1 MHGIRTCGQRMVGSD
16 ETTELWRL
24 PCRFTF
30 YNDLAL
36 AARLSLLI
44 TFAGL
49 SLLTRLS
56 ALGSI
61 VVRLNRN
68 GKNVSSLFSFSFVVG
83 IGNELINLMTNLTK
97 PISYTKLN
105 SWNSQG
111 FTAWDHFVLSYFV
124 GPCLVIGGL
133 GLHLLALDRRLLG
146 KHFSNSSL
154 GRASCKEKSLWKIY

>member
-1 MHGIRTCGQRMVGSD
+1 MVGSD

-36 AARLSLLI
+36 ATRLSLLV

-105 SWNSQG
+105 S
-111 FTAWDHFVLSYFV
+111 
-124 GPCLVIGGL
+124 
-133 GLHLLALDRRLLG
+133 
-146 KHFSNSSL
+146 
-154 GRASCKEKSLWKIY
+154 